1 VTRCHTLP
9 RYNPASFNLCGAEMK
24 KIVLVYGF
32 IAGAMLSAFMLLT
45 LPFLEKIGSANGYIV
60 GYTGMVLGFL
70 MIYFGVRSYRDNV
83 GGGKVSFG
91 RAFAVGLLITLLSS
105 ACYVATWELVYYKLM
120 PDFSE
125 KFAAQSIQKA
135 KESGATGAELAA
147 QTKKIE
153 EFKEMYKNPLIN
165 IALTLIEPLP
175 VGLLFTL
182 VSAGVLS
189 RKRKTEGVAV
199 A

>member
-1 VTRCHTLP
+1 
-9 RYNPASFNLCGAEMK
+9 MK
-24 KIVLVYGF
+24 RIVLVYGL
-32 IAGAMLSAFMLLT
+32 IAGAMLSAFMLIT

-70 MIYFGVRSYRDNV
+70 MIFFGVKSFRDNV
-83 GGGKVSFG
+83 GGGTVSFG
-91 RAFAVGLLITLLSS
+91 RAFVVGTLITILSS
-105 ACYVATWELVYYKLM
+105 ACYVATWELVYYKLE
-120 PDFSE
+120 PDFGD
-125 KFAAQSIQKA
+125 KFAAQSIEKA
-135 KESGATGAELAA
+135 KQSGATGAQLAA

-153 EFKEMYKNPLIN
+153 EFKVMYSKPLYN

-189 RKRKTEGVAV
+189 RKRKTDAV
-199 A
+199 

>member
-1 VTRCHTLP
+1 
-9 RYNPASFNLCGAEMK
+9 MK
-24 KIVLVYGF
+24 RIVLVYGF
-32 IAGAMLSAFMLLT
+32 IAGAMLSAFMLIT

-91 RAFAVGLLITLLSS
+91 RAFAVGVLITILSS
-105 ACYVATWELVYYKLM
+105 ACYVATWEVVYYKLM
-120 PDFSE
+120 PDFGD
-125 KFAAQSIQKA
+125 KLAAQSVEKA
-135 KESGATGAELAA
+135 KQSGATGAELAA
-147 QTKKIE
+147 QTQKIE
-153 EFKEMYKNPLIN
+153 EFKVMYAKPLYN
-165 IALTLIEPLP
+165 IALTLLEPLP

-189 RKRKTEGVAV
+189 RKRKTEGIA
-199 A
+199 

>member
-1 VTRCHTLP
+1 
-9 RYNPASFNLCGAEMK
+9 MK